1 MNAKNKKETSMLPA
15 TWRPNNLLPKR
26 YLLLKSEAS
35 LIVIL
40 SINSKGKGQQ
50 KEVSVNDMGRRS
62 CPFLLALLVGKS

>member
-1 MNAKNKKETSMLPA
+1 MLPA

-26 YLLLKSEAS
+26 YLLLKLEAS

-40 SINSKGKGQQ
+40 SINLKGKGQQ
-50 KEVSVNDMGRRS
+50 KEVSGNDMVRRS